1 MITLAEAGAIC
12 AASMAAT
19 IAALLA
25 LHRGE
30 RLDGWAIWTGTA
42 AAAMAAGALLA
53 TLADLAASA
62 LAR

>member
-12 AASMAAT
+12 AAATAAT
-19 IAALLA
+19 TAAILLLDSGCRIWA
-25 LHRGE
+25 L
-30 RLDGWAIWTGTA
+30 WSATT

-53 TLADLAASA
+53 TLAAEIGAA

>member
-12 AASMAAT
+12 AGSMAVT
-19 IAALLA
+19 VALILA
-25 LHRGE
+25 LDRGC
-30 RLDGWAIWTGTA
+30 RIWAIWTGTA

-53 TLADLAASA
+53 TLAAEIGAA

>member
-12 AASMAAT
+12 SASMAAT

-42 AAAMAAGALLA
+42 AAALAAGALLA
-53 TLADLAASA
+53 TLAAEIGAA